1 MADGE
6 PNRVKDLG
14 NPHPPRSSLA
24 RCGIHESSLIY
35 LFFKKATEL
44 EQDVP
49 VIQPFEGRWKGKQ
62 EPKGSLSRVVTLC
75 LTKQQNGLE

>member
-49 VIQPFEGRWKGKQ
+49 VIPA
-62 EPKGSLSRVVTLC
+62 L
-75 LTKQQNGLE
+75 